1 MESHH
6 HFVSVNIFIYML
18 YFKRSFA
25 HNVVLKTVLHYF
37 GNSPSSSLRIF
48 FHLLHE
54 FVVHLKLF
62 KNKVE
67 SDAQVEM
74 QELFVTTNI
83 RVLYIHWK
91 ECVRK
96 KVNSQIT
103 ALVYGTWFMQVFIT
117 FLIFLSVSSI
127 ISSSSCSISLWSLFE
142 DRDEKLG

>member
-6 HFVSVNIFIYML
+6 RFVSVNIFIYML

-37 GNSPSSSLRIF
+37 LNSPSSSLRIF

-67 SDAQVEM
+67 SDAQVEV

-83 RVLYIHWK
+83 RVLCVHWK

-103 ALVYGTWFMQVFIT
+103 ALVYAGISYVFN
-117 FLIFLSVSSI
+117 FLVCFLHHFIIFLLHFFVVS
-127 ISSSSCSISLWSLFE
+127 L
-142 DRDEKLG
+142 

>member
-1 MESHH
+1 
-6 HFVSVNIFIYML
+6 ML

-37 GNSPSSSLRIF
+37 LNSPSSSLRIVG
-48 FHLLHE
+48 

-67 SDAQVEM
+67 SDAHVEM

-83 RVLYIHWK
+83 RVLYVHWN

-96 KVNSQIT
+96 KVNS
-103 ALVYGTWFMQVFIT
+103 
-117 FLIFLSVSSI
+117 
-127 ISSSSCSISLWSLFE
+127 
-142 DRDEKLG
+142 